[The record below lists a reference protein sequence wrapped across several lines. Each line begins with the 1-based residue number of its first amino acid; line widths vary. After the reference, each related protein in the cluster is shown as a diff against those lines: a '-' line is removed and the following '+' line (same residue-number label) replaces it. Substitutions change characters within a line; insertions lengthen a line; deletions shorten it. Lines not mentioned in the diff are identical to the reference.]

1 MYTQNFREYGT
12 MSQTGCVWPM
22 LDSVKLRYFVVF
34 WFPLLRRRQLYDFYL
49 GRANIA
55 PLPPSSQET
64 HPGVRT
70 WDVPMLGDTPL
81 IRTEQTL
88 P

>member
-1 MYTQNFREYGT
+1 
-12 MSQTGCVWPM
+12 MSQTGCIWPM

-49 GRANIA
+49 GRANIS